1 MKLGGEIGKG
11 RERAAKLQNGSARTH
26 KVLVTG
32 HAGLRNR
39 GHTCAVGRSQS
50 ASLREKKES
59 TLIEQLRNEKRKKE
73 KKEKKVGE
81 NNGQLC
87 FVRHDGWHTQA
98 RLDQ

>member
-1 MKLGGEIGKG
+1 MAKNRKKGRKCNKKKENKLKLGGEIGKG

-73 KKEKKVGE
+73 KKEKK
-81 NNGQLC
+81 
-87 FVRHDGWHTQA
+87 RK
-98 RLDQ
+98 